1 MNVRG
6 TPTLTV
12 ERGNGPERVLQASPL
27 DAAAVQAELDQAAA
41 R

>member
-1 MNVRG
+1 MNVQG

-12 ERGNGPERVLQASPL
+12 KRGDGPERVLEASPL
-27 DAAAVQAELDQAAA
+27 DAAAVQAELDQAA